1 VELDRENIIH
11 AIKNKFIE
19 IGGIKEIASLK
30 EAVKGILDGSCVFLV
45 SGTSAGLLINA
56 ENWQHRPIGEPITE
70 AVVRGPSESFNEH
83 IAVNVSLI
91 RKRLK
96 THDLKMGKFEIG
108 QLSRTDVVISYI
120 KGIAN
125 EDVINEVRERL
136 ERIDID
142 SVNDSGE
149 IEQFI
154 EDNPYSPFPQIS
166 YTERPDI
173 VSASLSDGQV
183 VVLVDG
189 SPFVFILPA
198 LFVDFL
204 SSPEDYYVRFYFGTF
219 IRMLRYIAF
228 GIAIF
233 LPSIYVAMTTY
244 HQEMIPMSL
253 LTTLIAVR
261 AAVPFPAVIE
271 ALLMEFT
278 FEVLREAGIRL
289 PKPIGEA
296 VSIVGAL
303 ILGEL
308 AVSVGIVSNVMVII
322 VAFTGIASFVIPKYN
337 QSTSI
342 RLLRF
347 PLMVLAGTI
356 GLFGIILGFL
366 FLLIHIV
373 SLRSFGVPYLSP
385 FTPLSVSDL
394 KDSFVRFPIW
404 LIRKRPKYM
413 NKKTW

>member
-1 VELDRENIIH
+1 MELDRENIIH

-322 VAFTGIASFVIPKYN
+322 VAFTGIAFFVIPKYN